1 MNRTEYDRLISP
13 HLAEVYIDKRGN
25 LQYEDNHYN
34 EDYTSQAAIV
44 MKTKT
49 GGADG
54 GGWQDD
60 NIAKDYV
67 DSDPERQEEVL
78 DIVLGLVA
86 PGITYLQYK
95 KLAKELIEEESYR
108 DNDYYGNH
116 TLYKLEMINPDALY
130 DYLKE
135 LVWKT

>member
-1 MNRTEYDRLISP
+1 MNRTEYDRLVAP
-13 HLAEVYIDKRGN
+13 HLTETYIYKRGN
-25 LQYEDNHYN
+25 LHYEDNHYREN
-34 EDYTSQAAIV
+34 YSSQDAIV
-44 MKTKT
+44 MKTKI
-49 GGADG
+49 GGAEG

-60 NIAKDYV
+60 SIATDYV
-67 DSDPERQEEVL
+67 ESDPERQEEVL
-78 DIVLGLVA
+78 DSVLGLVA

-95 KLAKELIEEESYR
+95 KLAKELIKEDTYQ